1 MPPLDLKK
9 VRHGDTIKMKDGET
23 LEVNGAFMS
32 TDGILLRAKQPGGSG
47 IVSRNCKPDDV
58 DDHTEKPK

>member
-9 VRHGDTIKMKDGET
+9 LRHGDKIKMKDGEE
-23 LEVNGAFMS
+23 LEVNGAYLS
-32 TDGILLRAKQPGGSG
+32 TDGIILRAKQPGGSG

-58 DDHTEKPK
+58 TEHKEKGN

>member
-1 MPPLDLKK
+1 
-9 VRHGDTIKMKDGET
+9 MKDGEV
-23 LEVNGAFMS
+23 LEVNGAYLS
-32 TDGILLRAKQPGGSG
+32 TDGIFLRAKQQGGSG